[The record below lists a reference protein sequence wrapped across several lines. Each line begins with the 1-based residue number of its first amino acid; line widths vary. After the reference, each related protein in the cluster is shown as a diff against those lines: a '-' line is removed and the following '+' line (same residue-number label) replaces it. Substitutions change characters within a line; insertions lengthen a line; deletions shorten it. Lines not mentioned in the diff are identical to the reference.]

1 MSRLLTLLAA
11 VAAVLIGGF
20 RPDSASW
27 RSGSA
32 GAKADDAAHAW
43 AAANGY
49 RVESSEALDN
59 SATYVLY
66 RVARP
71 DACDLIVAPLGNPDE
86 ILPLLQNL
94 LSAEVP
100 GDRRLLLT
108 TLQDM
113 PETALG
119 VHYRRL
125 RSRLV
130 EHRGAQPVMLLGDV
144 RCMSGKTGEPLS
156 PWPAQ

>member
-11 VAAVLIGGF
+11 VAAVLIGGL
-20 RPDSASW
+20 RPDSAAW
-27 RSGSA
+27 GGRSA
-32 GAKADDAAHAW
+32 GAKTHDAATIW
-43 AAANGY
+43 ASSNGY
-49 RVESSEALDN
+49 RIERSEALDN
-59 SATYVLY
+59 TATYILY
-66 RVARP
+66 RMVRP
-71 DACDLIVAPLGNPDE
+71 DSCNLIVAPLGNPDE

-94 LSAEVP
+94 LSADVP
-100 GDRRLLLT
+100 GDRRLLLIA
-108 TLQDM
+108 LQEM

-144 RCMSGKTGEPLS
+144 RCMSGETGGPLS

>member
-1 MSRLLTLLAA
+1 MSRVLTLLAA
-11 VAAVLIGGF
+11 VVAVLIGGL
-20 RPDSASW
+20 RPDSVAW
-27 RSGSA
+27 RGGSP
-32 GAKADDAAHAW
+32 GSKTDDAAHAW

-49 RVESSEALDN
+49 RFESSETLDN

-66 RVARP
+66 RVTRP
-71 DACDLIVAPLGNPDE
+71 GGCHLIVAPLGNPDE

-94 LSAEVP
+94 LSAEIP
-100 GDRRLLLT
+100 GERRLLLT

-130 EHRGAQPVMLLGDV
+130 EHRGAQPVMLLGDA
-144 RCMSGKTGEPLS
+144 RCMFGEAGGPLS
-156 PWPAQ
+156 PWPEL